1 MSLDTNTGGAPQTP
15 PIYLRRNVLAGLMF
29 IAVAALGLFLS
40 RDYPVGTAL
49 RMGTGYVPRLLCW
62 VLAGLGVLTIIQGL
76 LVPGESVMSEESSS
90 PWRPIAFVT
99 LSILVFA
106 FTIETL
112 GVVIATA
119 LLVIVGAL
127 AGRNMRPLEVAF
139 TGVLLIVLTVATFVW
154 GLGLTIPIW
163 PEW

>member
-1 MSLDTNTGGAPQTP
+1 MSLGNNASGASQP
-15 PIYLRRNVLAGLMF
+15 PIHLRKNVLAGLMF
-29 IAVAALGLFLS
+29 MAVAALGLVLS
-40 RDYPVGTAL
+40 RNYPVGTAL

-62 VLAGLGVLTIIQGL
+62 VLGALGALTVVQGL
-76 LVPGESVMSEESSS
+76 LVPGESVTSDESTS
-90 PWRPIAFVT
+90 PWRPIAFVM

-106 FTIETL
+106 FSIETL

-127 AGRNMRPLEVAF
+127 AGRNMRPLEVAV
-139 TGVLLIVLTVATFVW
+139 TGIILIVLTVATFVW
-154 GLGLTIPIW
+154 GLGLTIQIW

>member
-1 MSLDTNTGGAPQTP
+1 MSAGLDTTGPSP
-15 PIYLRRNVLAGLMF
+15 VPYHLRKNVLAGLMF

-40 RDYPVGTAL
+40 RNYPVGTAL

-62 VLAGLGVLTIIQGL
+62 VLGGLGVLTVVQGV
-76 LVPGESVMSEESSS
+76 LVPGESVISEDASS

-99 LSILVFA
+99 LSILIFA

-119 LLVIVGAL
+119 LLVVIGAL
-127 AGRNMRPLEVAF
+127 AGRDLRPLEVAL
-139 TGVLLIVLTVATFVW
+139 TGIVLIVLTVATFVW

>member
-1 MSLDTNTGGAPQTP
+1 MSAGLDTTGPSP
-15 PIYLRRNVLAGLMF
+15 VPHHLRKNVLAGLMF

-40 RDYPVGTAL
+40 RNYPVGTAL

-62 VLAGLGVLTIIQGL
+62 VLGGLGVLTVVQGV
-76 LVPGESVMSEESSS
+76 LVPGESVISEDASS

-99 LSILVFA
+99 LSILIFA

-119 LLVIVGAL
+119 LLVVIGAL
-127 AGRNMRPLEVAF
+127 AGRDLRPLEVAL
-139 TGVLLIVLTVATFVW
+139 TGIVLIVLTVATFVW

>member
-1 MSLDTNTGGAPQTP
+1 MSAGLDTTGPSP
-15 PIYLRRNVLAGLMF
+15 VPYHLRKGVLAGLMF

-40 RDYPVGTAL
+40 RNYPVGTAL

-62 VLAGLGVLTIIQGL
+62 VLGGLGVLTVIQGV
-76 LVPGESVMSEESSS
+76 LVPGESVISEDASS

-99 LSILVFA
+99 LSILIFA
-106 FTIETL
+106 FTIESL

-119 LLVIVGAL
+119 LLVVAGAL
-127 AGRNMRPLEVAF
+127 AGRDMRPLEVAL
-139 TGVLLIVLTVATFVW
+139 TGIVLIVLTVATFVW
-154 GLGLTIPIW
+154 GLGLIIPIW

>member
-1 MSLDTNTGGAPQTP
+1 MSVGLDTTGPSRVP
-15 PIYLRRNVLAGLMF
+15 YYLRKNVIAGLMF

-40 RDYPVGTAL
+40 RNYPVGTAL

-62 VLAGLGVLTIIQGL
+62 VLGGLGVLSVIQGV
-76 LVPGESVMSEESSS
+76 LVPGESVISEDASS

-99 LSILVFA
+99 LSILIFA

-119 LLVIVGAL
+119 LLVVIGAL
-127 AGRNMRPLEVAF
+127 AGRDLRPLEVAL
-139 TGVLLIVLTVATFVW
+139 TGIVLIVLTVATFVW

>member
-1 MSLDTNTGGAPQTP
+1 
-15 PIYLRRNVLAGLMF
+15 VLG
-29 IAVAALGLFLS
+29 
-40 RDYPVGTAL
+40 
-49 RMGTGYVPRLLCW
+49 
-62 VLAGLGVLTIIQGL
+62 GLGVLTVVQGV
-76 LVPGESVMSEESSS
+76 LVPGESVISEDASS

-99 LSILVFA
+99 LSILIFA

-119 LLVIVGAL
+119 LLVVIGAL
-127 AGRNMRPLEVAF
+127 AGRDLRPLEVAL
-139 TGVLLIVLTVATFVW
+139 TGIVLIVLTVATFVW